1 MTFNADLAERFA
13 TAAKILELLGAEPF
27 RINALARAARTFE
40 DHPGDL
46 AALDRP
52 ALLAIPGVGP
62 KIADK
67 VLELAATGAI
77 AEFNE
82 LLAQIPPGLLDLL
95 QLQGLGPK
103 TVAMLWNQ
111 AGVTDVAGLKRIIED
126 GSILSLPRMGAKSVE
141 KLKQSLTFSQS
152 LGDRQNI
159 GVVAPLAE
167 RVAAKLRR
175 LPGVH
180 ACEIAGSLRRG
191 RETVGDLDILVEAD
205 DPAPIAQAF
214 RDLPEVRA
222 VLAAGDRKSS
232 VMLALAGGA
241 ARWGSGGGGADV
253 AQIQADLRVIPKGRL
268 GAALMYFTGSKDHN
282 VHLRELAQKQ
292 HLTLNEYGLFRADG
306 ATDGKADW
314 STVQPIAASTETDVF
329 AALGFDWIPPEL
341 REASGELDAFR
352 KDAPAGARPRLIELA
367 DIKAELHAHTTAS
380 DGRLEIEELAARA
393 RERGFHTIAVTDHS
407 RSSAQANGLSED
419 RLLEHIENIHRA
431 RETVKNIQILAGSEV
446 DILADGE
453 LDYDD
458 ELLRKLDIVVASPH
472 ASLSQDEDTCT
483 KRLLRAVR
491 HPLVHILGHPTGRLI
506 NRRPGLSPRMAEL
519 FEASRECGVALEINS
534 HWMRLDLR
542 DRHVREAVKAGCL
555 IAIDCD
561 VHEPEDFDNLRYGIA
576 TARRGW
582 LPASGCVNCWT
593 AADLRTW
600 LKRKRP

>member
-1 MTFNADLAERFA
+1 MTFNADLADRFA
-13 TAAKILELLGAEPF
+13 TAAKVLELLGAEPF

-46 AALDRP
+46 AALDR
-52 ALLAIPGVGP
+52 AGLLAIPGVGP

-67 VLELAATGAI
+67 VLELAKTGAI
-77 AEFNE
+77 AEFTD

-111 AGVTDVAGLKRIIED
+111 AAVTDIAGLKRIIED

-141 KLKQSLTFSQS
+141 KLRQSLTFSQS
-152 LGDRQNI
+152 VGDRQNI
-159 GVVAPLAE
+159 GIVTPLAE
-167 RVAAKLRR
+167 RIAARLRK

-191 RETVGDLDILVEAD
+191 RETVGDLDLLVEAD
-205 DPAPIAQAF
+205 DPAPVSQAF
-214 RDLPEVRA
+214 RELPEVRA

-241 ARWGSGGGGADV
+241 ARWGGGDV

-292 HLTLNEYGLFRADG
+292 HLTLNEYGLFREDEAG
-306 ATDGKADW
+306 DGKPDW
-314 STVQPIAASTETDVF
+314 STVTPIAAAAEADVF

-352 KDAPAGARPRLIELA
+352 KGAPADARPRLIELA

-380 DGRLEIEELAARA
+380 DGRLEIEELAAHA
-393 RERGFHTIAVTDHS
+393 KERGFHTIAVTDHS

-419 RLLEHIENIHRA
+419 RLLQHIENIHRA
-431 RETVKNIQILAGSEV
+431 REAVKGIQILAGSEV

-453 LDYDD
+453 LDYGD

-472 ASLSQDEDTCT
+472 ASLSQDENTCT
-483 KRLLRAVR
+483 RRLLAAIR

-561 VHEPEDFDNLRYGIA
+561 VHEAEDFDNLRYGIA
-576 TARRGW
+576 VARRGW
-582 LPASGCVNCWT
+582 LPASGCLNTWS
-593 AADLRTW
+593 APDLRTW